1 MNRCV
6 LGGTF
11 DPIHRG
17 HLVVA
22 HIVRERLCPAEV
34 IVVPAGEP
42 WLKSG
47 RSVTPAADRLAMVE
61 LAVAGHTGLSV
72 STVEIDRPGPS
83 YTVDTLRFLKSSL
96 PAEDELFF
104 ILGWDNLLD
113 LSRWREP
120 EEIIKLCKLV
130 AVPRIGS
137 RVPDA
142 AALEKCLPGLSQ
154 RVVLL
159 DKPEI
164 DISAT
169 VIRERVKLGLPINDL
184 VPDGVA
190 EYIGS
195 HRLYRNGQ

>member
-1 MNRCV
+1 MNICV

-22 HIVRERLCPAEV
+22 EVVRARLHPAEV
-34 IVVPAGEP
+34 MLVPAGQP

-47 RSVTPAADRLAMVE
+47 QVAASTEDRLAMVR
-61 LAVAGHTGLSV
+61 LAAAEAGLQV
-72 STVEIDRPGPS
+72 STTETERSGPS
-83 YTVDTLRFLKSSL
+83 YTVDTLRALRASL
-96 PAEDELFF
+96 SPGDELNF
-104 ILGWDNLLD
+104 ILGWDNLLNIT
-113 LSRWREP
+113 RWHMP
-120 EEIIKLCKLV
+120 EEIIKLARLI

-137 RVPDA
+137 PVPNVDV
-142 AALEKCLPGLSQ
+142 LEKSLPGLAR

-169 VIRERVKLGLPINDL
+169 VIRERVGLGLSVGHL
-184 VPDGVA
+184 VSEVVA
-190 EYIGS
+190 RYIQDHG
-195 HRLYRNGQ
+195 LYRNGV